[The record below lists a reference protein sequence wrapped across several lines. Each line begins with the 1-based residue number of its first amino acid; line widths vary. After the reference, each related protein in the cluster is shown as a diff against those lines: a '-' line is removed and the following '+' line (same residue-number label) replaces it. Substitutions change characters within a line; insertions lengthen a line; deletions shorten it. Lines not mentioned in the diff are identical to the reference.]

1 MSKLMLIDTF
11 TRERE
16 RLRSIARRFLHSDS
30 DAEDTLQDAFLKL
43 WQRVDSIDD
52 AHYSAA
58 LAVTTVKNLSIDRR
72 RKRHIA
78 TTEINEE
85 ITVED
90 TTGDSSHEE
99 LINDIE
105 TIIEQQLTATQR
117 RIIHLRDYEGK
128 DYDDIARETGLQP
141 TAVRMQ
147 LSRARQRIREIYNE
161 RRQ

>member
-1 MSKLMLIDTF
+1 MSKLMLIYTF

-43 WQRVDSIDD
+43 WQRADSIDD
-52 AHYSAA
+52 AHYSVA

-90 TTGDSSHEE
+90 TTGDSSRED

-128 DYDDIARETGLQP
+128 DYDDIARETGLQS

-147 LSRARQRIREIYNE
+147 LSRARRRIREIYNE